1 MEPCPGCFRQRY
13 DCLRCGAGNQ
23 WSPGAQGLHGKA
35 KPLRLGA
42 EGSGDRSK
50 KGSVKV
56 DPGDLR
62 MEKRLLKVRDKLS
75 SRQTRSFRDA
85 INPDAH
91 VWHWLCKIDCP
102 AFASVA

>member
-56 DPGDLR
+56 DPGDLSAYG
-62 MEKRLLKVRDKLS
+62 EAAGES
-75 SRQTRSFRDA
+75 AGQTVVEADA
-85 INPDAH
+85 ELPGCH
-91 VWHWLCKIDCP
+91 Q
-102 AFASVA
+102 S